1 MNILFCHKLDKLSGW
16 GTLALNYIKFFSKD
30 NLIILCNK
38 KNSNL
43 DIKQYEVLRQPLEY
57 VRNPLKLILDQGII
71 KEILKKHSKND
82 NLNVHYL
89 VEPYIFF
96 A

>member
-16 GTLALNYIKFFSKD
+16 GTLSLNYIKFFSKD

-43 DIKQYEVLRQPLEY
+43 DLKQYEVLREPLEY
-57 VRNPLKLILDQGII
+57 ARNPFKLILDQGII
-71 KEILKKHSKND
+71 KEILKKYSKND

-89 VEPYIFF
+89 VEPYIYF
-96 A
+96 